1 MYSKFTKNIRT
12 TETTHTQKAHLYG
25 LIIVLKDKFT
35 FRIKNYLAKRSAI
48 FFKTIKNVYTLLT
61 TNACLA
67 PARPHALHNHVGK
80 VMRDVGRST
89 DPVFTKRAF
98 KESQMAI
105 NKKKVKQRCRIM
117 LKLEEKMRWSFS
129 PYTTFLN

>member
-35 FRIKNYLAKRSAI
+35 FRIKNYLAKRSVI
-48 FFKTIKNVYTLLT
+48 FFKTIKIYILFNHKCSSCT
-61 TNACLA
+61 
-67 PARPHALHNHVGK
+67 ARPHALHNHVRK
-80 VMRDVGRST
+80 VMHDVGRST

-98 KESQMAI
+98 KQSQMAI